1 MIDFMLCVS
10 HHYLKKYGILLGRDG
25 WRILNTLELLPM
37 HILFIH
43 SFIKCI
49 LNASYV
55 LGAKLVINI
64 GLSKVLP
71 L

>member
-10 HHYLKKYGILLGRDG
+10 YRYLKKKYSVLLCRDG
-25 WRILNTLELLPM
+25 WRILNTLELLSM

-43 SFIKCI
+43 SFIKCV

-64 GLSKVLP
+64 GLNT
-71 L
+71 